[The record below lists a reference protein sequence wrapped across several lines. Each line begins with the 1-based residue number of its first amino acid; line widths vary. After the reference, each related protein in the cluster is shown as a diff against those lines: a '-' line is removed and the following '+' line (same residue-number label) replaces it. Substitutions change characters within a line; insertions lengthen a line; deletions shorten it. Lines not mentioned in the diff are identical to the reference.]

1 MDGIRCHFA
10 APLDQLHS
18 SAQQFQC
25 PYEVIMLAYVFVL
38 FAVAVRFMPHPLAF
52 TPVMAALLYFGA
64 RGSRRQLWMPL
75 ALLAASDVVL
85 TKLVYSYP
93 LSWDHFV
100 TWGWY
105 AAILWLGTSLRENIS
120 PLRVGIS
127 ALAGSIS
134 FFVVSNLA
142 VWACWNMYPKTLSGL
157 MTCYTAALPFFRR
170 GLEGDLLFTAAMFGL
185 PVAASAIAR
194 WMDRTHS
201 TPTAA

>member
-1 MDGIRCHFA
+1 
-10 APLDQLHS
+10 
-18 SAQQFQC
+18 
-25 PYEVIMLAYVFVL
+25 MLAYIFVL
-38 FAVAVRFMPHPLAF
+38 CAVAIRFMPHPLAF

-64 RGSRRQLWMPL
+64 RGPRRQLWVPL

-85 TKLVYSYP
+85 TKVVYSYP

-105 AAILWLGTSLRENIS
+105 AAILWVGTSLRENTS

-127 ALAGSIS
+127 ALAGSVS

-142 VWACWNMYPKTLSGL
+142 VWACWDMYPKSLSGL

-170 GLEGDLLFTAAMFGL
+170 GFEGDMLFTAALFGL
-185 PVAASAIAR
+185 PVAAGAIAR
-194 WMDRTHS
+194 WIASTRS